1 MTEQEKAALRRGAP
15 QGEARP
21 LSRVLLD
28 APHRILQFVDRLAA
42 TMAYM
47 SGALLLLA
55 SFYITADVVGRRFFH
70 FSSGVTDEF
79 GGYALVLGGIGALA
93 FALTTGGHVRI
104 DVLLPHLPPWA
115 QSVLN
120 YAALVAMGIF
130 ACIVAFYSWKLALES
145 FSIDA
150 RATSVLRT
158 PLFVPQG
165 FMALGFSLLGLQA
178 VVILGVGVVD
188 SLRLGRLAALE
199 VLDVPDLNKEL

>member
-15 QGEARP
+15 RGEARP
-21 LSRVLLD
+21 LSGVPLD
-28 APHRILQFVDRLAA
+28 APHRILQVVDRLAA
-42 TMAYM
+42 ATAYM

-55 SFYITADVVGRRFFH
+55 SFYITAEVIGRQFFH
-70 FSSGVTDEF
+70 ASSGVTDEF
-79 GGYALVLGGIGALA
+79 GGYALVFGGIGALA
-93 FALTTGGHVRI
+93 FALATGAHVRI

-120 YAALVAMGIF
+120 YAALAAMAIF
-130 ACIVAFYSWKLALES
+130 ACIVAFYSWKLAIDS

-178 VVILGVGVVD
+178 VAIFGVGVSE
-188 SLRLGRLAALE
+188 SLRLGRWAALE
-199 VLDVPDLNKEL
+199 VLDASDLTEEL